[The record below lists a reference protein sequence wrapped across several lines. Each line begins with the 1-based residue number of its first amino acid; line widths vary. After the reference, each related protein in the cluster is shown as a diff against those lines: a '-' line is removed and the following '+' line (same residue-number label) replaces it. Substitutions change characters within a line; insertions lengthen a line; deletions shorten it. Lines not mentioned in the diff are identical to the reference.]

1 MKRASLKTA
10 KVPITT
16 SNTRD
21 VTDRLLKEDELAPSK
36 VKPPRKKLRPQK
48 AVNPASPTA
57 DEPLPYIP
65 YHTLPDQSPTSP
77 PGPQPRTLQLTD
89 LSKADKA
96 MANAL
101 QQTKAA
107 VEALQI
113 AGRSAP
119 AQYDLAIRY
128 RLDALAHHLEQVAE
142 FVAGR
147 VGK

>member
-10 KVPITT
+10 KVPITS

-21 VTDRLLKEDELAPSK
+21 VTDRLLKDDGPPLSK
-36 VKPPRKKLRPQK
+36 VKPRQKKARLQTAAK
-48 AVNPASPTA
+48 PASPTA

-65 YHTLPDQSPTSP
+65 YRTLPDQSPASP
-77 PGPQPRTLQLTD
+77 PGPQPQAPQLTN

-96 MANAL
+96 IANAL
-101 QQTKAA
+101 EQTKAA
-107 VEALQI
+107 VNALQI

-142 FVAGR
+142 FVAGHL
-147 VGK
+147 